1 MKKILTISL
10 LTLSTTVNFALVAS
24 ASVIAEGQV
33 TNGFYWQ
40 LVARKNGTMMWLCR
54 SSYDNRF
61 QKHNSCQVA
70 GAIKPS
76 H

>member
-1 MKKILTISL
+1 MS
-10 LTLSTTVNFALVAS
+10 LVALSITVAFTPVVS
-24 ASVIAEGQV
+24 ASVITEGQA

-40 LVARKNGTMMWLCR
+40 LIAKKNGTTMWVCR
-54 SSYDNRF
+54 STHDNRF

-70 GAIKPS
+70 GAVKPA